1 MVVNL
6 STMSKFSGKCDFADH
21 VSMVGV
27 EKTLMSTIY
36 VGNNI
41 VPLKFESEKDLI
53 PYYPYII
60 GSAGYENGV
69 GTIHLTDE
77 SFVDIQE
84 RELLENELSCA
95 KREYLRCRRKKI
107 YFNPRGSKYSGWC
120 KAVWDR
126 VAEHGTKAT
135 VDGLTID
142 SAEYYR
148 QKLYEEMVAHGWEK
162 VRAHYW
168 CFHDIN
174 RALELQK

>member
-1 MVVNL
+1 
-6 STMSKFSGKCDFADH
+6 MSKFSGKCDFADH

-27 EKTLMSTIY
+27 EKTLRSTIY
-36 VGNNI
+36 VGDNI

-77 SFVDIQE
+77 SFVDTQE
-84 RELLENELSCA
+84 REFLESEFSYA
-95 KREYLRCRRKKI
+95 KREYLRCKRKKI
-107 YFNPRGSKYSGWC
+107 PFKYKGGWC

-174 RALELQK
+174 RALEL